1 MSTLK
6 EMEDYIATI
15 DLQIEILK
23 SAKINNKKF
32 NNNHKVDMFG
42 STVNKEIEILIEKIK
57 VKRNEAEHILQKYKK
72 GIRTTGKSR
81 KTKKSRKRS
90 LRRLRRKTSK
100 M

>member
-6 EMEDYIATI
+6 EVEDYIATI

-57 VKRNEAEHILQKYKK
+57 VKRNEAENILQKYKK
-72 GIRTTGKSR
+72 GLRTTGVSR
-81 KTKKSRKRS
+81 KTKKSRKRRI
-90 LRRLRRKTSK
+90 RRLRRKTRK
-100 M
+100 I